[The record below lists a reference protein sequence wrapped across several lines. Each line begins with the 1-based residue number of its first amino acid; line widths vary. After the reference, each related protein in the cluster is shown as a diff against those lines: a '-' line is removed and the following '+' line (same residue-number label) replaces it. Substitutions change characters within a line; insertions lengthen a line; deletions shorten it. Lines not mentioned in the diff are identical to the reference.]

1 MTIKQKK
8 CNLTLTDDYLSVF
21 NENINNKI
29 YYNKL
34 EYIEIKE
41 NSIAIKTKDNKQFLL
56 NKNNETIEIYNKTN
70 KLI

>member
-1 MTIKQKK
+1 M
-8 CNLTLTDDYLSVF
+8 SVF

-34 EYIEIKE
+34 EYIKIKE
-41 NSIAIKTKDNKQFLL
+41 NFIAIKTKDIKQFLL

>member
-8 CNLTLTDDYLSVF
+8 CNLTLTDNYLSVF

-34 EYIEIKE
+34 EYIKIKE
-41 NSIAIKTKDNKQFLL
+41 NFIAIKTKDIKQFLL